1 MRFVLRGCGSV
12 LLFIGLLTIAEPA
25 AHADKGAVLLPV
37 SAARPAGEADPLA
50 EEDADEATAD
60 SPTANPASVSAIAAR
75 IETDPVHTSGDAAD
89 DAAVWIHPTDPS
101 LSLIIGTDKLS
112 GLSLYDLHGRELQYR
127 ADGRMNNIDLRY
139 NVPLAGEAAT
149 IIVTSNR
156 SKGGLSLYRMH
167 EATRQL
173 ESIGARTLYPAFS
186 PYGVC
191 MYRSLRSNATYVF
204 ATSGTG
210 EIEQWQLFDNGNGK
224 IDGRRVRQ
232 WSVGSKSE
240 GCVADDQ
247 LGVLYIAEERVGIW
261 KYSAEPDA
269 GSTRTQVDHVG
280 SLGHL
285 TADVEG
291 LTLYY
296 AADGTGYLIASSQGD
311 DSFAVYGREGA
322 NLYLGSFVVHAGNG
336 IDGVTHTD
344 GIDVSN
350 SALSASFPGGLFVAQ
365 DSSNDG
371 QHQNFKLVDW
381 RDIAAV
387 LGLRVDTG
395 WEPRAVGRQTPT
407 PTPTITPSPGVR
419 PTSGPTA
426 TPTATPTAS
435 GASRLSIPI
444 EADARVEEGRPTT
457 NFGTS
462 TTLRVDGGSDPD
474 VESYLRVTVSGI
486 TGEIQSAKLRL
497 YPTSSSATGLTLST
511 TPNNWL
517 ETAITWSNRPARDS
531 TIATINRAS
540 SGTWLEFDVSAQVQT
555 NGTYSFVVSTTSSDG
570 FSLGSRES
578 SNRPELVLTLST
590 PTTATPT
597 ATPSSLPTSSPT
609 APPTPTPT
617 SGSSVIPLPGRF
629 EAEDYRAGGANIA
642 YYDTTAGNS
651 GGAYRNDDVDIQRT
665 QDSGGGYN
673 VGWIARGEWLAYDIN
688 LPSDAQYRVT
698 LRVATPYADRRL
710 WVEVDGINLSG
721 TVTLPATGSYQT
733 WTDVTLAPMH
743 LQSGRHTLRIVAET
757 GSFNINYI
765 VVTSP

>member
-12 LLFIGLLTIAEPA
+12 LLLIGLLTIAEPA
-25 AHADKGAVLLPV
+25 AKAYRVVVPAAVALPV
-37 SAARPAGEADPLA
+37 SVARPAGESDPLA
-50 EEDADEATAD
+50 EEDAGEATTA

-75 IETDPVHTSGDAAD
+75 VETEPVHTSGDAAD

-112 GLSLYDLHGRELQYR
+112 GLSLYDLNGRELQYR

-149 IIVTSNR
+149 ILVTSNR
-156 SKGGLSLYRMH
+156 SKGGLSLYRMN

-204 ATSGTG
+204 ATSGMG

-247 LGVLYIAEERVGIW
+247 LGVLYVAEERVGIW

-269 GSTRTQVDHVG
+269 GNVRTQVDQVG

-285 TADVEG
+285 TADIEG

-322 NLYLGSFVVHAGNG
+322 NVYLGSFVVHAGNG
-336 IDGVTHTD
+336 IDGITHTD
-344 GIDVSN
+344 GIDVNN
-350 SALSASFPGGLFVAQ
+350 SALGASFPGGLFVVQ

-395 WEPRAVGRQTPT
+395 WEPRAVGRHTPRPT
-407 PTPTITPSPGVR
+407 PTVTPSPGAL

-426 TPTATPTAS
+426 TPTS
-435 GASRLSIPI
+435 SSASRLSIPI
-444 EADARVEEGRPTT
+444 EADARVEEGHPTT
-457 NFGTS
+457 NFGAS

-497 YPTSSSATGLTLST
+497 YPTSSSAAGLTLST
-511 TPNNWL
+511 THNNWL
-517 ETAITWSNRPARDS
+517 ESAITWSNRPARAS

-540 SGTWLEFDVSAQVQT
+540 SGTWLEFDVSAQVHT
-555 NGTYSFVVSTTSSDG
+555 DGTYSFVVSTTSPDG

-578 SNRPELVLTLST
+578 PNRPELVLTLST

-597 ATPSSLPTSSPT
+597 ATPTSLPAPSPT
-609 APPTPTPT
+609 ASPTPTPT
-617 SGSSVIPLPGRF
+617 SRSSAIPLTWRF
-629 EAEDYRAGGANIA
+629 EAEDYRG

-688 LPSDAQYRVT
+688 LPSDAQYRIT
-698 LRVATPYADRRL
+698 LRVATPYTDRRL
-710 WVEVDGINLSG
+710 RVEVDGVNLSG

-733 WTDVTLAPMH
+733 WTDVTLAAMH
-743 LQSGRHTLRIVAET
+743 LQAGWHRVRIVAET
-757 GSFNINYI
+757 SSFNINYI
-765 VVTSP
+765 VVGSP